1 MGQSYS
7 VTAVLQAID
16 KNFSSTYQKAEA
28 QAKALEKQT
37 ETVGSRSQA
46 ASARTKAAW
55 AEAGTTMTKVGAGMT
70 KYVTLPVVAGF
81 AAATKVGM
89 DFEAQMSRVQAI
101 LGATPSDMKKLNSQ
115 AKQLGADTAF
125 SAKEAADGMEQLA
138 SAGFNTNEVMEAMP
152 GLLDLAAISGRD
164 VGMASEYAASAV
176 RQFQLD
182 ASNTGHVADVFA
194 RAAADTNAETKDMGY
209 ALKYAGTA
217 ANAAGWS
224 LEQTAAA
231 IGIMSD
237 SGIKGEQAGTT
248 LRGALVRLMNP
259 TKEMCTVMDAY
270 GLSMYDSSGKMKSL
284 KEIVGMLNNKF
295 GDLTDQ
301 QKNLEVATL
310 FGTESL
316 SGMLAL
322 MNAGPEEID
331 KLTKSLENSDGSAK
345 KMAKTMQNNLKGA
358 LEEAGGSLET
368 MAITIYEDLEPAL
381 TRIVKAFTGLINAFS
396 GLPAPVR
403 NFIVVFAAIAA
414 AVGPV
419 MWVLGKMTTFILGWP
434 KTIADVIKIL
444 GKLGGAFKLLF
455 STIMAHPFVAFIAVL
470 VGVAIWLVHLYKT
483 NEEFR
488 NKVNACWDAVKK
500 TVSDSVEKFKKDME
514 EIGKA
519 IDKVIQWF
527 KDLPE
532 KTVEAWESFK
542 ESTRKAVDGAV
553 KAIQDKWD
561 SLKDKVSEGIENAK
575 NAAIQKWEDL
585 KNGFKTKVQEI
596 KAEVIHQFKM
606 MWYGVQI
613 AFSSFVTWVYEKFI
627 NPFLDKFGAL
637 YAGLSGAG
645 EEIGNILSRTWEA
658 IKNIAGEA
666 WNAIKAAVMAPVLL
680 LCDLITG
687 EWEQL
692 AEDAAM
698 LWSEFTGSIK
708 GIWNELVSWF
718 NDTFAMWQDLWWN
731 VWYAIKETA
740 KTLWTDL
747 CNFLKTKWQEFT
759 NWLNETWESTKE
771 WFKQTWQDLCENVK
785 QTWKNFTQWVE
796 DTWKGFCDWL
806 KQTWTNTKEWFKQ
819 AWRDLCDGV
828 KNTWSAFTKW
838 LEDTW
843 NAFCEWLPRKA
854 REVGNWFSDTWKSVC
869 DTVKGWWNGLVTG
882 AQETWEGICEW
893 FNKLKSFDLGEAGRA
908 IMDSFL
914 DGLKS
919 AWKKVQDFVG
929 GIGDWIREHKGPI
942 SYDKRLLIPA
952 GKAIMNGLLGGLE
965 SKFGAVQRFVDGVT
979 ACLSDASVTN
989 GIDSAINDVNPT
1001 MTIDRNTK
1009 TRVRHEIDGSSTQ
1022 PAYIT
1027 LSMGGQTYKAFVSD
1041 IFDEHENETDVRL
1054 DVF

>member
-7 VTAVLQAID
+7 ITAVLQAID
-16 KNFSSTYQKAEA
+16 KNFSSTYKKAEA
-28 QAKALEKQT
+28 QAKALGKQT

-46 ASARTKAAW
+46 ASARTRAAW

-89 DFEAQMSRVQAI
+89 EFRAQMSRVQAI

-152 GLLDLAAISGRD
+152 GLLDLAAISGKD

-331 KLTKSLENSDGSAK
+331 KLTKSLENSDGSAQ

-368 MAITIYEDLEPAL
+368 MAITVYEDLEPAL
-381 TRIVKAFTGLINAFS
+381 TRIVKAFTGMINAFS
-396 GLPAPVR
+396 GLPAPARTV
-403 NFIVVFAAIAA
+403 IVVLASIL
-414 AVGPV
+414 AVTGPLL
-419 MWVLGKMTTFILGWP
+419 WTLGKLTTFILGIP
-434 KTIADVIKIL
+434 GIIDDTVTVL
-444 GKLGGAFKLLF
+444 GKLAKGFKLLGGA
-455 STIMAHPFVAFIAVL
+455 IMAHPFVALAVVIAGL
-470 VGVAIWLVHLYKT
+470 IIWLVRLYQT
-483 NEEFR
+483 NEGFR
-488 NKVNACWDAVKK
+488 KKVNECWASIKK
-500 TVSDSVEKFKKDME
+500 TVSESVEKFKKDME

-519 IDKVIQWF
+519 IGKVIQWF

-532 KTVEAWESFK
+532 NTVKAWKSFK

-553 KAIQDKWD
+553 KAVQDKWD
-561 SLKDKVSEGIENAK
+561 SLKIKCPRVSRT
-575 NAAIQKWEDL
+575 L
-585 KNGFKTKVQEI
+585 RMPLSKNGKT
-596 KAEVIHQFKM
+596 
-606 MWYGVQI
+606 
-613 AFSSFVTWVYEKFI
+613 
-627 NPFLDKFGAL
+627 
-637 YAGLSGAG
+637 
-645 EEIGNILSRTWEA
+645 
-658 IKNIAGEA
+658 
-666 WNAIKAAVMAPVLL
+666 
-680 LCDLITG
+680 
-687 EWEQL
+687 
-692 AEDAAM
+692 
-698 LWSEFTGSIK
+698 
-708 GIWNELVSWF
+708 
-718 NDTFAMWQDLWWN
+718 
-731 VWYAIKETA
+731 
-740 KTLWTDL
+740 
-747 CNFLKTKWQEFT
+747 
-759 NWLNETWESTKE
+759 
-771 WFKQTWQDLCENVK
+771 
-785 QTWKNFTQWVE
+785 
-796 DTWKGFCDWL
+796 
-806 KQTWTNTKEWFKQ
+806 
-819 AWRDLCDGV
+819 
-828 KNTWSAFTKW
+828 
-838 LEDTW
+838 
-843 NAFCEWLPRKA
+843 
-854 REVGNWFSDTWKSVC
+854 
-869 DTVKGWWNGLVTG
+869 
-882 AQETWEGICEW
+882 
-893 FNKLKSFDLGEAGRA
+893 
-908 IMDSFL
+908 
-914 DGLKS
+914 
-919 AWKKVQDFVG
+919 
-929 GIGDWIREHKGPI
+929 
-942 SYDKRLLIPA
+942 
-952 GKAIMNGLLGGLE
+952 
-965 SKFGAVQRFVDGVT
+965 
-979 ACLSDASVTN
+979 
-989 GIDSAINDVNPT
+989 
-1001 MTIDRNTK
+1001 
-1009 TRVRHEIDGSSTQ
+1009 
-1022 PAYIT
+1022 
-1027 LSMGGQTYKAFVSD
+1027 
-1041 IFDEHENETDVRL
+1041 
-1054 DVF
+1054 

>member
-7 VTAVLQAID
+7 ITAVLQAID
-16 KNFSSTYQKAEA
+16 KNFSSTYKKAEA
-28 QAKALEKQT
+28 QAKALGKQT

-46 ASARTKAAW
+46 ASARTRAAW

-89 DFEAQMSRVQAI
+89 EFEAQMSRVQAI

-152 GLLDLAAISGRD
+152 GLLDLAAISGKD

-194 RAAADTNAETKDMGY
+194 RAAADTNAETRDMGY

-224 LEQTAAA
+224 LEETAAA
-231 IGIMSD
+231 IGIMSNA
-237 SGIKGEQAGTT
+237 GVKGEQAGTT
-248 LRGALVRLMNP
+248 LRGALTRLMKP
-259 TKEMCTVMDAY
+259 TKSVQAGLDQLGVSVYNSEGKMYSLEGIMAQLKSATK
-270 GLSMYDSSGKMKSL
+270 GLSD
-284 KEIVGMLNNKF
+284 EE
-295 GDLTDQ
+295 
-301 QKNLEVATL
+301 KNLAL
-310 FGTESL
+310 ANIFGTEAL

-322 MNAGPEEID
+322 VDAGPVEIN
-331 KLTKSLENSDGSAK
+331 KLTKSLENSDGSAQ

-368 MAITIYEDLEPAL
+368 MAITVYEDLEPAL
-381 TRIVKAFTGLINAFS
+381 TSIVKAFTGMINAFS
-396 GLPAPVR
+396 GLPAPARTV
-403 NFIVVFAAIAA
+403 IVVLASIL
-414 AVGPV
+414 AVTGPLL
-419 MWVLGKMTTFILGWP
+419 WTLGKLTTFILGIP
-434 KTIADVIKIL
+434 GIIDDTVTVL
-444 GKLGGAFKLLF
+444 GKLAKGFKLLGGA
-455 STIMAHPFVAFIAVL
+455 IMAHPFVALAVVIAGL
-470 VGVAIWLVHLYKT
+470 IIWLVRLYQT
-483 NEEFR
+483 NEGFR
-488 NKVNACWDAVKK
+488 KKVNECWASIKK
-500 TVSDSVEKFKKDME
+500 TVSESVEKFKKDME

-519 IDKVIQWF
+519 IGKVIQWF

-532 KTVEAWESFK
+532 NTVKAWESFK

-553 KAIQDKWD
+553 KAVQDKWD
-561 SLKDKVSEGIENAK
+561 SLKNKVSEGIENAK

-585 KNGFKTKVQEI
+585 KTGFKTKVQEI
-596 KAEVIHQFKM
+596 KAEVVHQFKM

-645 EEIGNILSRTWEA
+645 EEVRNILSRTWEA

-666 WNAIKAAVMAPVLL
+666 WNAIKAVIMAPVLL

-687 EWEQL
+687 EWNQL

-708 GIWNELVSWF
+708 RIWDELVSWF

-759 NWLNETWESTKE
+759 NWLNETWNKVCE
-771 WFKQTWQDLCENVK
+771 WFKQTWKDICETTK
-785 QTWKNFTQWVE
+785 QTWKNFTQWIE
-796 DTWKGFCDWL
+796 DTWKGFCNWL
-806 KQTWTNTKEWFKQ
+806 KQTWTNNKRMVQTSMERPMQ
-819 AWRDLCDGV
+819 R
-828 KNTWSAFTKW
+828 
-838 LEDTW
+838 
-843 NAFCEWLPRKA
+843 
-854 REVGNWFSDTWKSVC
+854 REKH
-869 DTVKGWWNGLVTG
+869 
-882 AQETWEGICEW
+882 
-893 FNKLKSFDLGEAGRA
+893 
-908 IMDSFL
+908 M
-914 DGLKS
+914 
-919 AWKKVQDFVG
+919 
-929 GIGDWIREHKGPI
+929 EHLHEVVRRHME
-942 SYDKRLLIPA
+942 RLL
-952 GKAIMNGLLGGLE
+952 
-965 SKFGAVQRFVDGVT
+965 
-979 ACLSDASVTN
+979 
-989 GIDSAINDVNPT
+989 
-1001 MTIDRNTK
+1001 
-1009 TRVRHEIDGSSTQ
+1009 
-1022 PAYIT
+1022 
-1027 LSMGGQTYKAFVSD
+1027 
-1041 IFDEHENETDVRL
+1041 
-1054 DVF
+1054 

>member
-37 ETVGSRSQA
+37 ETIGSRSQA
-46 ASARTKAAW
+46 ASARTKTAW
-55 AEAGTTMTKVGAGMT
+55 AEAGTAMTSVGASMT
-70 KYVTLPVVAGF
+70 KYVSVPIVAGF
-81 AAATKVGM
+81 AAATKVGAE
-89 DFEAQMSRVQAI
+89 FEAQMSRVQAI

-138 SAGFNTNEVMEAMP
+138 SAGFNTSEVMEAMP
-152 GLLDLAAISGRD
+152 GLLDLASVSGKD
-164 VGMASEYAASAV
+164 VGMASEYAASAI
-176 RQFQLD
+176 RQFGMD
-182 ASNTGHVADVFA
+182 ASEAGHVADVFA
-194 RAAADTNAETKDMGY
+194 RAAADTNAETRDMGY

-224 LEQTAAA
+224 LEETAAA
-231 IGIMSD
+231 IGIMSNA
-237 SGIKGEQAGTT
+237 GVKGEQAGTT
-248 LRGALVRLMNP
+248 LRGALTRLMRP
-259 TKEMCTVMDAY
+259 TESVQAGLDQLGVSVYNSEGKMYSLEGIMAQLKTATK
-270 GLSMYDSSGKMKSL
+270 GLSD
-284 KEIVGMLNNKF
+284 EE
-295 GDLTDQ
+295 
-301 QKNLEVATL
+301 KNLAL
-310 FGTESL
+310 ANIFGTEAL

-322 MNAGPEEID
+322 VDAGPVGVN

-345 KMAKTMQNNLKGA
+345 KMAKTMQDNLQGA

-368 MAITIYEDLEPAL
+368 LAITIYEDLEPAL
-381 TRIVKAFTGLINAFS
+381 TRIVKAFTGMINAFS

-403 NFIVVFAAIAA
+403 KVIVVFAAIAA

-419 MWVLGKMTTFILGWP
+419 MWVLGKLTTFILGWP
-434 KTIADVIKIL
+434 TTIANVINIL

-455 STIMAHPFVAFIAVL
+455 GVIMAHPFVALIAVL
-470 VGVAIWLVHLYKT
+470 VGVATWLVHLYKT

-488 NKVNACWDAVKK
+488 NKVNACWEAVKE
-500 TVSDSVEKFKKDME
+500 TVSKSVEKFKEDME

-519 IDKVIQWF
+519 VGKVIQWF

-532 KTVEAWESFK
+532 NTVKAWESFK

-553 KAIQDKWD
+553 KAVQDKWD
-561 SLKDKVSEGIENAK
+561 SLKDKVSNGIENAK

-585 KNGFKTKVQEI
+585 KNGFKKKVQEI
-596 KAEVIHQFKM
+596 KAEVVHQFKM

-627 NPFLDKFGAL
+627 NPFLEKFGAL

-666 WNAIKAAVMAPVLL
+666 WNAIKAVVMAPVLL
-680 LCDLITG
+680 LCDVITG

-692 AEDAAM
+692 AKDAAM

-708 GIWNELVSWF
+708 RIWDELVSWF
-718 NDTFAMWQDLWWN
+718 NDTFAMWQELWWN
-731 VWYAIKETA
+731 VWYAIRETA
-740 KTLWTDL
+740 KTLWADL

-759 NWLNETWESTKE
+759 DWLNETWNKVCE
-771 WFKQTWQDLCENVK
+771 WFKQTWKDICETTK
-785 QTWKNFTQWVE
+785 QTWKSFTQWIE

-806 KQTWTNTKEWFKQ
+806 NQTWTNTCNWFKQ
-819 AWRDLCDGV
+819 SWENLCNGV
-828 KNTWSAFTKW
+828 KNTWNAFTKW

-854 REVGNWFSDTWKSVC
+854 EEVGNWFSDTWKSVC
-869 DTVKGWWNGLVTG
+869 DTVKGWWNGMVTG
-882 AQETWEGICEW
+882 AQETWKGICEW
-893 FNKLKSFDLGEAGRA
+893 FNKLKSFDLGEAGRS

-914 DGLKS
+914 GGLKD

-929 GIGDWIREHKGPI
+929 GIADWIREHKGPI

-965 SKFGAVQRFVDGVT
+965 SKFGAVQNFVKSVT
-979 ACLSDASVTN
+979 ACLSDTSVTN

-1001 MTIDRNTK
+1001 MTIDKNTK
-1009 TRVRHEIDGSSTQ
+1009 SRVRHEIDGTSTQ
-1022 PAYIT
+1022 PAYIS
-1027 LSMGGQTYKAFVSD
+1027 LSMGGQVYKAFVSD
-1041 IFDEHENETDVRL
+1041 IFNERENETDVRL

>member
-37 ETVGSRSQA
+37 ESVGGRSQQ
-46 ASARTKAAW
+46 SSQKTKAAW
-55 AEAGTTMTKVGAGMT
+55 AEAGTAMTSVGASMT
-70 KYVTLPVVAGF
+70 KYVSVPIVAGF
-81 AAATKVGM
+81 AAATKVGAE
-89 DFEAQMSRVQAI
+89 FEAQMSRVQAI
-101 LGATPSDMKKLNSQ
+101 LGATPSDMKKLNSK

-152 GLLDLAAISGRD
+152 GLLDLAAVSGRD
-164 VGMASEYAASAV
+164 VGMASEYTASAI
-176 RQFQLD
+176 RQFGMD
-182 ASNTGHVADVFA
+182 AGEAGHVADVFA

-217 ANAAGWS
+217 ANSAGWS

-237 SGIKGEQAGTT
+237 AGIKGEQAGTT
-248 LRGALVRLMNP
+248 LRGALTRLMKP
-259 TKEMCTVMDAY
+259 TAAMNDTMEQY
-270 GLSMYDSSGKMKSL
+270 GISVYDSNGKMKSL
-284 KEIVGMLNNKF
+284 SDITEQLQSKLGGLSDE
-295 GDLTDQ
+295 
-301 QKNLEVATL
+301 QKNSALATL

-322 MNAGPEEID
+322 MNAGPNEID

-381 TRIVKAFTGLINAFS
+381 TRIVKAFTGMINAFS

-403 NFIVVFAAIAA
+403 KFIVVFAAIAA

-419 MWVLGKMTTFILGWP
+419 MWVLGKLTTFILGWP
-434 KTIADVIKIL
+434 TTIANVIKIL

-455 STIMAHPFVAFIAVL
+455 GVIMAHPFVALIAVL
-470 VGVAIWLVHLYKT
+470 VGVATWLVHLYKT

-488 NKVNACWDAVKK
+488 NKVNACWEAVKK
-500 TVSDSVEKFKKDME
+500 TVSESVEKFKKDME

-532 KTVEAWESFK
+532 NTVETWESFK
-542 ESTRKAVDGAV
+542 ENTRKAVDGAV

-561 SLKDKVSEGIENAK
+561 SLKDKVSNGIENAK

-585 KNGFKTKVQEI
+585 KTAFKTKVQEI
-596 KAEVIHQFKM
+596 KDDVVFFFEM
-606 MWYGVQI
+606 MWLKVQT
-613 AFSSFVTWVYEKFI
+613 AFIKFQTWVLEKFI
-627 NPFLDKFGAL
+627 NPFLKKFGAL

-645 EEIGNILSRTWEA
+645 KEIGNILSRTWEA

-666 WNAIKAAVMAPVLL
+666 WNAIKAVVMAPVLL

-687 EWEQL
+687 EWEKL
-692 AEDAAM
+692 KEDAAM

-708 GIWNELVSWF
+708 RIWDELVSWF

-747 CNFLKTKWQEFT
+747 CTFLETKWQEFT

-771 WFKQTWQDLCENVK
+771 WFKQTWKDLCENVK
-785 QTWKNFTQWVE
+785 QTWENFTQWIE

-806 KQTWTNTKEWFKQ
+806 NQTWTNTKEWFKQ
-819 AWRDLCDGV
+819 AWRDLCNGV
-828 KNTWSAFTKW
+828 KNTWNAFTKW

-854 REVGNWFSDTWKSVC
+854 REAGNWFSDTWKSVC
-869 DTVKGWWNGLVTG
+869 DTVKGWWDGLVTG

-893 FNKLKSFDLGEAGRA
+893 FNKLKSFDLGEAGRS

-914 DGLKS
+914 GGLKDV
-919 AWKKVQDFVG
+919 WKKVQDFVG
-929 GIGDWIREHKGPI
+929 GIADWIREHKGPI

-952 GKAIMNGLLGGLE
+952 GKAIMSGLLGGLE
-965 SKFGAVQRFVDGVT
+965 SKFGAVQSFVKNVT
-979 ACLSDASVTN
+979 ACLSDTSVTN

-1009 TRVRHEIDGSSTQ
+1009 TRVRHEIDGSNIQ
-1022 PAYIT
+1022 PAYIS
-1027 LSMGGQTYKAFVSD
+1027 LNMGGQVYKTFVSD